1 MTSGG
6 TEPIM
11 GIGVGGGFSPNAEVL
26 VKEKAGS
33 QNWIVESAFA
43 YGGKTQVF
51 EVGKDEETDFAS
63 VPRVLVWFL
72 PRYGLYTLPAILH
85 DHLWRV
91 EAPKGHITYRDA
103 DATLRRA
110 MRERGVPFATRWIM
124 WAAVRWASIFTRK
137 GGRKGC
143 LPDVPVMLLVTIPT
157 LAVLAPAI
165 VLVALTLLVV
175 TVLEWILFVV
185 LLAVREV
192 RRLCG
197 KESTKEVN
205 PPKISWKL

>member
-6 TEPIM
+6 TQPIL
-11 GIGVGGGFSPNAEVL
+11 GVGVGGGFSPGAEVL
-26 VKEKAGS
+26 VKEKPGS
-33 QNWIVESAFA
+33 QNWVVEGPFA

-51 EVGKDEETDFAS
+51 EVCQGEETDFAS

-91 EAPKGHITYRDA
+91 EAPKGHISYRDA

-143 LPDVPVMLLVTIPT
+143 LPDVPAMLLVTIPT
-157 LAVLAPAI
+157 LAVLLPAI
-165 VLVALTLLVV
+165 LLVAVTLLVA
-175 TVLEWILFVV
+175 TVLEFIIFVV
-185 LLAVREV
+185 LLATKKVRELV
-192 RRLCG
+192 G
-197 KESTKEVN
+197 KPATKKVN

>member
-6 TEPIM
+6 TEPIR
-11 GIGVGGGFSPNAEVL
+11 GIGVGDGFSKDAEVL
-26 VKEKAGS
+26 VKEKGS
-33 QNWIVESAFA
+33 QNWIVEAPVV

-51 EVGKDEETDFAS
+51 EICQGEETDFAS
-63 VPRVLVWFL
+63 VPRILVWFL
-72 PRYGLYTLPAILH
+72 PRYGAYTLPAILH

-91 EAPKGHITYRDA
+91 EAPKGNISYRDA

-137 GGRKGC
+137 GGRNGC
-143 LPDVPVMLLVTIPT
+143 LPDVPVMLLVTLPT
-157 LAVLAPAI
+157 LAVLLPAI

-185 LLAVREV
+185 LLAVRKI
-192 RRLCG
+192 RGLFG
-197 KESTKEVN
+197 KDTSKAVN

>member
-6 TEPIM
+6 TEPIL
-11 GIGVGGGFSPNAEVL
+11 GVGVGGGFSPGAEVL

-33 QNWIVESAFA
+33 QNWIVEAPFA

-51 EVGKDEETDFAS
+51 EVQAGEETDFAS

-85 DHLWRV
+85 DHLWRI
-91 EAPKGHITYRDA
+91 EAPAGHITYRDA

-137 GGRKGC
+137 GGRNRC
-143 LPDVPVMLLVTIPT
+143 LPDVPAMLIVTIPT
-157 LAVLAPAI
+157 LAVLLPAI
-165 VLVALTLLVV
+165 VLVAVSLVV
-175 TVLEWILFVV
+175 VAVLEWIVYLP
-185 LLAVREV
+185 LLVNQKL
-192 RRLCG
+192 RLQRG
-197 KESTKEVN
+197 KSAKKVN
-205 PPKISWKL
+205 RPTISWRL